1 MSSATAFTEALIG
14 LLSDDASI
22 PGNDCLVPE
31 GTSAKGATHCQQTLS
46 GQEIIH
52 DKNLIICNITVTRR
66 DRQKQLRSAVCK
78 NVQSLCTHKNK
89 LHSGQKICNLT
100 LVGEDGQPR
109 VCGTVFKNT
118 MSLAAHKSRYHSG
131 EKTCEVTV
139 FTEEFMENAS
149 LLMWIW
155 TITSILNMF
164 GNGLTNTQRL
174 FAPCSLWF

>member
-1 MSSATAFTEALIG
+1 MSSGTAFTEALIG

-31 GTSAKGATHCQQTLS
+31 GTPAKGATHCQQTLS

-66 DRQKQLRSAVCK
+66 DRQKQLSGAVCK

-89 LHSGQKICNLT
+89 LHSG
-100 LVGEDGQPR
+100 
-109 VCGTVFKNT
+109 
-118 MSLAAHKSRYHSG
+118 
-131 EKTCEVTV
+131 EKTCKVTV

-164 GNGLTNTQRL
+164 GKGLTNTQRL
-174 FAPCSLWF
+174 FARCSLWF